1 MYSLEQAS
9 WTGPRLLDGHDQ
21 HGVDAPFDVPSTY
34 YKVCIA
40 YRNDCED
47 ARRNFSLHWRT
58 TFAFTRIA
66 DSRLSGC
73 SCQNR

>member
-34 YKVCIA
+34 YKSVYSI
-40 YRNDCED
+40 
-47 ARRNFSLHWRT
+47 SQ
-58 TFAFTRIA
+58 
-66 DSRLSGC
+66 RL
-73 SCQNR
+73 